1 MRRKFWVI
9 VLKKDCQLIQNTIT
23 CYQFTIFVARV
34 YVDMYQRHP
43 WQCQVI
49 LGVFWGFKSRF
60 QFRMIKNSALFLA
73 PPTFFPNKNM
83 ARKIPGTATTFA
95 HACVMTPCYRHVMRA
110 TPRSAFPVVTGM
122 MDTGPQNGPKHRPR
136 VWFASLYILPR
147 WNMGFIM
154 FHSIIYFFA
163 LPQNLMSSNR
173 IQDLLTSNTC
183 PANSKN
189 SMFQVASIIT
199 SPDHVLCWK
208 SFSVDNPL
216 INLIRPLLSGGLL
229 RYHVL
234 VQCGIPI
241 GLWINVVDLFGCDTS
256 RAGFICH
263 GECFG
268 NHCFGQLYL

>member
-110 TPRSAFPVVTGM
+110 TPRSPFPVVTGM
-122 MDTGPQNGPKHRPR
+122 MDR
-136 VWFASLYILPR
+136 VHK
-147 WNMGFIM
+147 MGRNTDLEFDLQVC
-154 FHSIIYFFA
+154 IYFPAETWVSLCFIQ
-163 LPQNLMSSNR
+163 LSISSHCDR
-173 IQDLLTSNTC
+173 ISCLQIEFKIS
-183 PANSKN
+183 
-189 SMFQVASIIT
+189 
-199 SPDHVLCWK
+199 
-208 SFSVDNPL
+208 
-216 INLIRPLLSGGLL
+216 
-229 RYHVL
+229 
-234 VQCGIPI
+234 
-241 GLWINVVDLFGCDTS
+241 
-256 RAGFICH
+256 
-263 GECFG
+263 
-268 NHCFGQLYL
+268 

>member
-1 MRRKFWVI
+1 
-9 VLKKDCQLIQNTIT
+9 
-23 CYQFTIFVARV
+23 
-34 YVDMYQRHP
+34 MYQRHP

-110 TPRSAFPVVTGM
+110 TPRSPFPVVTGM

-163 LPQNLMSSNR
+163 LRQNLMSSNR
-173 IQDLLTSNTC
+173 IQDFLTSNTC

-208 SFSVDNPL
+208 SFWVMAVDNPL
-216 INLIRPLLSGGLL
+216 INLIRPLLSGGLPRVSCPCTMWNPHWSMNQCCWFIWL
-229 RYHVL
+229 RHFT
-234 VQCGIPI
+234 C
-241 GLWINVVDLFGCDTS
+241 W
-256 RAGFICH
+256 
-263 GECFG
+263 
-268 NHCFGQLYL
+268 LYLPREIFSAIIVSDNCIFRNII